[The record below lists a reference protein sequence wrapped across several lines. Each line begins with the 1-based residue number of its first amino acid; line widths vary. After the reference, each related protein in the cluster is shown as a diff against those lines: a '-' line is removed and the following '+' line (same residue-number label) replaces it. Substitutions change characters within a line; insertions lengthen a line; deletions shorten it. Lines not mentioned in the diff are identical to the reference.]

1 MAAHYT
7 AAARRNT
14 GRKAWLVEF
23 RHPLKNDTSGKPGKK
38 TRKGLGTEDEPEAD
52 RLVEELNDLLRN
64 EALWSLGARA
74 EAAKVYDPRVV
85 EIFYS
90 EIEPRAAS
98 ARQLCDK
105 LLPLP
110 TSEDGY
116 ARVVLIGAP
125 GAGKTTLVRQ
135 LLGTHPKNDERF
147 PATSANRT
155 TTFPTELALRNGG
168 YEAVATFMSEHEAR
182 FEIEESI
189 SSAIVEAVE
198 GAPQQVA
205 RAFLEKNDMRFRLK
219 YLLGNVDDDDDFDP
233 YAEDENGEEAVNF
246 TEAAFAVSS
255 SERAALQQ
263 TLTDYLTR
271 IQAIAATKRSEVESA
286 QGTLSDMNAEDRGA
300 ALDLIEELA
309 VESDAFLELVSD
321 VLDEVKSKFDGI
333 QLGRFEKTTTGW
345 PVAWHVQCVT
355 DDRSAFLQNI
365 RYFAGNAYQAFGKL
379 LTPLV
384 SGLRVV
390 GPFRPT
396 WAEQDARLVLVDTEG
411 LGHKANATAD
421 LAEGVLSLLHD
432 ADVILLVENA
442 KNGMTNF
449 ATGKA
454 IESVVNAGYTRKL
467 AVVFTHMDSMKGD
480 NLKGREKLEHV
491 FGGLRNVAENQLA
504 KNVSSDAARHLLKHL
519 ETATFYVGKI
529 DEFDPKP
536 AKPEL
541 NKLLQLLVDAQPS
554 VFEPVAFPKYS
565 MDNLILAIQDAAR
578 DFRQQWQ
585 GLLGLAAHPLFR
597 PRPWQTVKALT
608 RRYAE
613 GWNDGF
619 VLQPTANLVAALSSS
634 ISRFLESPIAWSG
647 NPTPEQKRDTIDRIK
662 AAVAKQLPGLSNRR
676 LREQPQPVWLGAYAL
691 RGSGSTFD
699 RRMRVEGIYERWVPI
714 PDARGDVTAFEFMEE
729 VKALLTDA
737 ISDVQ
742 KAVEAATGGS

>member
-1 MAAHYT
+1 MKAHYT
-7 AAARRNT
+7 AAAKRNP

-23 RHPLKNDTSGKPGKK
+23 RHPLKNDASNKPGKK
-38 TRKGLGTEDEPEAD
+38 TRKGLGTEDEAVAS

-74 EAAKVYDPRVV
+74 EAARVYDPRVID
-85 EIFYS
+85 IFYS
-90 EIEPRAAS
+90 EVEPRAAS
-98 ARQLCDK
+98 ARQICDK

-110 TSEDGY
+110 TSEEGY

-135 LLGTHPKNDERF
+135 LLGTHPKTERF
-147 PATSANRT
+147 PSTSANRT
-155 TTFPTELALRNGG
+155 TTFPTELALRDGD

-198 GAPQQVA
+198 GNGKQVA
-205 RAFLEKNDMRFRLK
+205 RALLEKSDMRFRLK
-219 YLLGNVDDDDDFDP
+219 YLLGNVDDGDDFDP
-233 YAEDENGEEAVNF
+233 YAEDEEEETADS
-246 TEAAFAVSS
+246 EAAFSVSP
-255 SERAALQQ
+255 SERVVLQQ
-263 TLTDYLTR
+263 TLTDYLVR
-271 IQAIAATKRSEVESA
+271 IQAIAAEGKAEVESV
-286 QGTLSDMNAEDRGA
+286 QGNLDDMNAEDRGA
-300 ALDLIEELA
+300 ALDLIEEQA
-309 VESDAFLELVSD
+309 VSSDAFLELVSD
-321 VLDEVKSKFDGI
+321 VLDEVKSKFDSI
-333 QLGRFEKTTTGW
+333 QFGRFERTTTGW
-345 PVAWHVQCVT
+345 PLAWYIRCAV
-355 DDRSAFLQNI
+355 DDRSTFLQNI

-384 SGLRVV
+384 SGLRVA
-390 GPFRPT
+390 GPFGPT

-432 ADVILLVENA
+432 ADVILLVDSA

-467 AVVFTHMDSMKGD
+467 AVVFTHMDAMKGD
-480 NLKGREKLEHV
+480 NLKGQEKQDHV

-504 KNVSSDAARHLLKHL
+504 KNVSGDAARYLLKHL
-519 ETATFYVGKI
+519 ENATFYVGKI
-529 DEFDPKP
+529 DAPDPKP
-536 AKPEL
+536 ARPEL
-541 NKLLQLLVDAQPS
+541 NKLLQLLVDAQPA
-554 VFEPVAFPKYS
+554 VFEPVAFPQYS
-565 MDNLILAIQDAAR
+565 MDNLVLAIQDAAR

-585 GLLGLAAHPLFR
+585 GLLGLSAHPLFR
-597 PRPWQTVKALT
+597 PRAWQTVKALT

-613 GWNDGF
+613 GWDDGF
-619 VLQPTANLVAALSSS
+619 VLQPNANLIAALSSS
-634 ISRFLESPIAWSG
+634 VSRFLESPIGWSG
-647 NPTPEQKRDTIDRIK
+647 NPTAEQKRDTIDRIK

-676 LREQPQPVWLGAYAL
+676 LRQQPQPVWLSAYAL
-691 RGSGSTFD
+691 RGPGSTFD
-699 RRMRVEGIYERWVPI
+699 RKMRVEGIYERWVPI
-714 PDARGDVTAFEFMEE
+714 PDARGDVTALEFMDE
-729 VKALLTDA
+729 VKTLLTAA

-742 KAVEAATGGS
+742 TAVEEATSGA